1 MYRKLAA
8 VGNQELEGYSYR
20 QATERTP
27 IYSSGKGTLTIYCPY
42 YFLGL
47 VMLKGIKLP
56 RQVSIK
62 KYSSV
67 LKKK

>member
-27 IYSSGKGTLTIYCPY
+27 IYSSGKGTLSWTCHVKRNKAPQTSLNQKV
-42 YFLGL
+42 F
-47 VMLKGIKLP
+47 
-56 RQVSIK
+56 VSFEK
-62 KYSSV
+62 EV
-67 LKKK
+67 TC